1 MALTPKE
8 MAQLVEELKKS
19 IQSQSELNELSKD
32 YEKTMQK
39 IRELQANIKLLQ
51 EEMVKQRKKESD
63 ANQELMDAL
72 ASGDRARIKA
82 ARKQL
87 EIEREKVRWL
97 DEQIDKNKEIA
108 EVLAKQLKTSTKL
121 RAVMKGTLKDIG
133 SVKDAIV
140 GLYSKKFL
148 GGIIDISQAFD
159 MSKAIKKSALQM
171 GVLGEQTES
180 FSKDI
185 QAAAIQTIQYGV
197 GIEDVAKIQA
207 EYSQELGRTVM
218 LGKDGA
224 KALAA
229 MSVSTTLGAEGAAKF
244 AGEMENIGLS
254 AERTAEYVEQTMNDA
269 HKLGLNSSKVIK
281 NISSNIGLLNRYN
294 FKEGIKG
301 LSKMAE
307 TTTKLGLD
315 MSVAA
320 GFADK
325 LFDIEGAVEMSAQLQ
340 VLGGEWSKLADPFK
354 LMHMAR
360 TDMAGLTK
368 SITDATAASAQFNR
382 ETGEFDIAP
391 LEMQRLRK
399 IAEST
404 GLEFDKL
411 AQSAKNAA
419 KFARI
424 KGQVSINVDK
434 DVMEFISS
442 TATIDEKGQAKIK
455 IGAETK
461 YLNALD
467 ASDKSRLISIA
478 AEKKNMEQR
487 AKDSLAFD
495 DTIKNTI
502 TLFKQLLIPLVE
514 AINNRLKPSVDKLV
528 KKFSDGKFIDT
539 ILNFSEKIGNFVAA
553 VGNFIIKFPLLTAG
567 MFVLFEAGKWF
578 LNGIA
583 LGKGFNAA
591 TGGAGGGAGGA
602 GGGGMLGGLGK
613 GLGTRLGGTLG
624 GAAIGGVNAMFADS
638 LGEGIGNVAGGA
650 IGGVLGSF
658 LGPLGTMLGGQLGSM
673 VGGAIGKSFS
683 NDKSKTTG
691 PTMVHDGV
699 IQFNQKDKFMKVDDS
714 TMIAGTEVGGNKK
727 LANAIQQGSI
737 PKINKEPLLQS
748 AGRKGSNTGTSQ
760 SNVPGSITIDFG
772 ELKITGS
779 IELKVGNETNP
790 NFGKELLNNPSFIRE
805 ITTMVHSQTA
815 KAISGINQQKVS
827 R

>member
-1 MALTPKE
+1 MALTPRE
-8 MAQLVEELKKS
+8 IAQLTEEIKKS
-19 IQSQSELNELSKD
+19 IQAQQELNELSNS
-32 YEKTMQK
+32 YEKTMEK
-39 IRELQANIKLLQ
+39 IKEIQAATKLLQ
-51 EEMVKQRKKESD
+51 AEMVKQRQKESD

-72 ASGDRARIKA
+72 ASGDQVRIKA

-87 EIEREKVRWL
+87 EIEREKVKII
-97 DEQIDKNKEIA
+97 DDQIDKNKKVVE
-108 EVLAKQLKTSTKL
+108 LLSKQLKMSSKIKAVTSGIAKDFTGIGKSIDKIYRSKL
-121 RAVMKGTLKDIG
+121 G
-133 SVKDAIV
+133 
-140 GLYSKKFL
+140 F
-148 GGIIDISQAFD
+148 QEAFK
-159 MSKAIKKSALQM
+159 MSKAIKTSALQM
-171 GVLGEQTES
+171 GVLSNQSEA

-185 QAAAIQTIQYGV
+185 QAAALDTIQYGV
-197 GIEDVAKIQA
+197 GIEDIAKIQS

-244 AGEMENIGLS
+244 AAEMENVGLS
-254 AERTAEYVEQTMNDA
+254 AQRTAEYVEQTMNDA
-269 HKLGLNSSKVIK
+269 HALGLNSSKVIK
-281 NISSNIGLLNRYN
+281 NIASNISLLNRYN
-294 FKEGIKG
+294 FKDGVKG
-301 LSKMAE
+301 LAKMAE

-360 TDMAGLTK
+360 TDIAGLTK

-424 KGQVSINVDK
+424 KGQISINANK
-434 DVMEFISS
+434 DVMEFITS
-442 TATIDEKGQAKIK
+442 TATLDEKGQAKIK
-455 IGAETK
+455 IGAEEK
-461 YLNALD
+461 YLSALNE
-467 ASDKSRLISIA
+467 SDKSRITAIA

-487 AKDSLAFD
+487 AKDSQTLD
-495 DTIKNTI
+495 ELLGNTI
-502 TLFKQLLIPLVE
+502 TMGKQLLIPLVE
-514 AINNRLKPSVDKLV
+514 ALNNKLKPSLDALITKL
-528 KKFSDGKFIDT
+528 KDPKFIDG
-539 ILNFSEKIGNFVAA
+539 ILKLSESIGNFIAG
-553 VGNFIIKFPLLTAG
+553 VGNFIIKFPLLSAG
-567 MFVLFEAGKWF
+567 LFVLFEAGKWF
-578 LNGIA
+578 LNGLA
-583 LGKGFNAA
+583 LGKGFNTVAGK
-591 TGGAGGGAGGA
+591 GGAGGGAGG
-602 GGGGMLGGLGK
+602 GGGMMGGLGR
-613 GLGTRLGGTLG
+613 GLGTRLGGGLG

-650 IGGVLGSF
+650 LGGILGSF
-658 LGPLGTMLGGQLGSM
+658 FGPLGTMVGGQLGASI
-673 VGGAIGKSFS
+673 GGAIGSSFS
-683 NDKSKTTG
+683 NAKSKTQG
-691 PTMVHDGV
+691 PTQVNDGV
-699 IQFNQKDKFMKVDDS
+699 IKFNDNDKFMKVDDS

-727 LANAIQQGSI
+727 LANAIQEGSI
-737 PKINKEPLLQS
+737 PKLNKEPLLES
-748 AGRKGSNTGTSQ
+748 MGRRSNTNVGSGVAQ
-760 SNVPGSITIDFG
+760 ANVPGSVTIEFG

-779 IELKVGNETNP
+779 IDLKMGNVTNP
-790 NFGKELLNNPSFIRE
+790 DFGKELISNPSFIRQ
-805 ITTMVHSQTA
+805 ITTMVNAEAA
-815 KAISGINQQKVS
+815 KAISGINQQRVA